1 MMKLSDLIAPSTTT
15 LELVDEATKE
25 PVGVTL
31 TGHTPDSAAWKAL
44 AKKYVTPANKDET
57 VIVKKNGTHVPID
70 RNATEKQRKLLIASI
85 TNIEGISGWK
95 FSDEK
100 RDELLGNEGCQWI
113 LDQWKAHV
121 DERGNYWGKSE
132 SPAENTSAA

>member
-31 TGHTPDSAAWKAL
+31 TGHTPDSSEWKKL
-44 AKKYVTPANKDET
+44 AKKYATKNDT
-57 VIVKKNGTHVPID
+57 VIVKKDGTHVPID
-70 RNATEKQRKLLIASI
+70 SKAADKQRSILIESI

-95 FSDEK
+95 FSEEK
-100 RDELLGNEGCQWI
+100 RDELLGNHGCQWI

-121 DERGNYWGKSE
+121 DVRGNYWGKSE
-132 SPAENTSAA
+132 SPAEDTSAA